1 MKLSVE
7 VRILASQFG
16 FAPEAQMAE
25 HVADNRAVEG
35 SSPSGCIEF
44 AESASW
50 TELAGCIEFAELVG
64 WTELAG
70 RIEFGGV

>member
-1 MKLSVE
+1 
-7 VRILASQFG
+7 
-16 FAPEAQMAE
+16 MAE